1 MNDDALRNLLAQGL
15 SEEEMARA
23 LLDLTLEAAPPDV
36 ADAVRMCALPAWFD
50 AAHLALLADKSE
62 REAADLVEQVAAFSF
77 TLPRER
83 GGYVYHESTR
93 ARLLDWWRKPEQ
105 AGRFA
110 MLSER
115 LARHY
120 LALAREQDPRLSGSD
135 YLDALAVLD
144 AAYPNVYAAWEGA
157 VASEHWE
164 LVRDFAYAQAD
175 YQDKRG
181 LWLET
186 QTWARKGLEACE
198 RLDDEAGRADMQI
211 ILGNAYS
218 DLPTGD
224 REANLQQAI
233 ECYREALRVYTPEA
247 APFQYATTQNNLG
260 TAYLRLPTGDREANL
275 QQAIECYRE
284 ALRVYT
290 PEAAPLDYAM
300 TQNNLGTAY
309 SDLPTGDRE
318 ANLQQAI
325 ECYTAALQIEH
336 LAPHD
341 QAMYHRNRASS
352 LIDLNRLDE
361 AKQDCEQART
371 LAPDHHYTHARLGQ
385 LAFAHDDY
393 AAAVEHYTSAIERQE
408 EAGFYFD
415 RGLAHLALGH
425 QDDALADYQFAFPL
439 ADSITVAEAMEE
451 LEKFAVEHPDTPGL
465 EVIRALFPSSS

>member
-233 ECYREALRVYTPEA
+233 ECY
-247 APFQYATTQNNLG
+247 
-260 TAYLRLPTGDREANL
+260 
-275 QQAIECYRE
+275 
-284 ALRVYT
+284 
-290 PEAAPLDYAM
+290 
-300 TQNNLGTAY
+300 
-309 SDLPTGDRE
+309 
-318 ANLQQAI
+318 
-325 ECYTAALQIEH
+325 TAALQIEH

>member
-233 ECYREALRVYTPEA
+233 ECYREALR
-247 APFQYATTQNNLG
+247 F
-260 TAYLRLPTGDREANL
+260 R
-275 QQAIECYRE
+275 
-284 ALRVYT
+284 T